1 MGTANTDPSEA
12 TKALAAQHGV
22 TPTMAG
28 GAYADLEDLPVLV
41 NRKQRAPV
49 GSRDIGP
56 GGGPGE
62 FTMQEQAEALYGGAP
77 SGYTRMMPEEKRT
90 SELEREF
97 WSRPEDEMPELQR
110 RLWAGGFYPPG
121 ADPAEIALGDRD
133 PYTEKAWQNALD
145 RAAKFRQAGRDLTLD
160 EVIDM
165 GANLR
170 KEGGIGGGGPGT
182 GGGRAPLV
190 TELANP
196 EDLKYYAQKTAVS
209 TLGRSLRPDELSR
222 FVASFH
228 NAQSVAQSAAYT
240 AGGAGGPG
248 GSVVGAPSPTTAAES
263 FARQA
268 APVEAGA
275 HDTVKVFDVVS
286 KLLGGRRGGR

>member
-1 MGTANTDPSEA
+1 MGTANAAPSGDIN
-12 TKALAAQHGV
+12 ALAAQHGV

-28 GAYADLEDLPVLV
+28 GAYADPQDLPLI
-41 NRKQRAPV
+41 RRREKRT
-49 GSRDIGP
+49 P
-56 GGGPGE
+56 GKGE
-62 FTMQEQAEALYGGAP
+62 FTMQEEAEFLYGGMP
-77 SGYTRMMPEEKRT
+77 SGYAREIPLEKKQ
-90 SELEREF
+90 SEVEKELY
-97 WSRPEDEMPELQR
+97 SMADGDVGELQR

-121 ADPAEIALGDRD
+121 ADPAEVALGDRD
-133 PYTEKAWQNALD
+133 AYTDKAWKNAVE
-145 RAAKFRQAGRDLTLD
+145 RAAQFRAAGRDLTLD

-165 GANLR
+165 GANIR
-170 KEGGIGGGGPGT
+170 KQGGIGGDGAG
-182 GGGRAPLV
+182 GGGRQPLV
-190 TELANP
+190 TELTNP

-209 TLGRSLRPDELSR
+209 TLGRSLRQDELER

-240 AGGAGGPG
+240 AGGTGGPG
-248 GSVVGAPSPTTAAES
+248 GSAVNAPSPTAAAES
-263 FARQA
+263 FARKE